1 MAVPWLC
8 DRFLLVL
15 KSKIECNNVL
25 CITFANDEKC
35 RQDDTCLTL
44 LILNISLC
52 IIRYQFK
59 KIELCMA
66 ELILFLEMD
75 SSLKEK
81 QSSYTFEDYIKFKY
95 LIGMDIVVITF
106 VSFS

>member
-1 MAVPWLC
+1 
-8 DRFLLVL
+8 
-15 KSKIECNNVL
+15 
-25 CITFANDEKC
+25 
-35 RQDDTCLTL
+35 
-44 LILNISLC
+44 
-52 IIRYQFK
+52 
-59 KIELCMA
+59 MA